1 MKSLIT
7 RKIVIGDNVIFIPA
21 RRQLKND
28 LTGDS
33 IILHTPANYCLFHL
47 LERRPQIL
55 TKAELI
61 KLSWNDETLLIS
73 DNTFYQMVFNLRQNL
88 AKVGG
93 NNVIVTVPRR
103 GLQINPEISVEIL
116 SADIQDPTTSEN
128 ALVDSIFV
136 DSDNHVK
143 IRGLNILLMI
153 LSCILLLISVLLFTS
168 GYGKYAFDD
177 YQQTE
182 YKMCTVH
189 YNEILGKDNISDLI
203 LKSRIDCS
211 RKRHLIVTQSENH
224 ARLSVISCPAGAV
237 KTTNCTLSLYV
248 Q

>member
-1 MKSLIT
+1 MESLIT
-7 RKIVIGDNVIFIPA
+7 SKIVIDNNVIFIPA
-21 RRQLKND
+21 SRQLKND

-33 IILHTPANYCLFHL
+33 IILHTPANYCLLHL

-88 AKVGG
+88 TKAGG

-116 SADIQDPTTSEN
+116 SGGIQEPTISEN
-128 ALVDSIFV
+128 ARVNSIRL
-136 DSDNHVK
+136 DSDIHVK
-143 IRGLNILLMI
+143 KRGRNILLMI
-153 LSCILLLISVLLFTS
+153 LSWFLLLISGLLYLS
-168 GYGKYAFDD
+168 GYDKYAFDD

-182 YKMCTVH
+182 YRMCTVH
-189 YNEILGKDNISDLI
+189 YDEIIGKENISALI
-203 LKSRIDCS
+203 LKARIDCS
-211 RKRHLIVTQSENH
+211 IKRDLIVTQNENH
-224 ARLSVISCPAGAV
+224 SRLSVISCPAGAV
-237 KTTNCTLSLYV
+237 RTKSCSLSLYV